1 MLSFSP
7 GIKLEMEMKRL
18 HAMFVE
24 ACNSL
29 DGVSSEEAKYLNRFA
44 YISNIGASTR
54 IENAALTDNEIEW
67 VDTTLTRDGR
77 TTAFEEKKEYILN
90 KLSRDKERSLE
101 EIAGCREVLM
111 TVYTQSNAL
120 FPLSETVIRGLH
132 HVLLKYYPKAG
143 AHAGGY
149 KKTPNRV
156 VYRNHETGE
165 ERTVLEPAPAGA
177 VTETAMSDLVAWYN
191 RNIHEYPWPLLTA
204 TELVFRF
211 LAIHPFKDGNGRLG
225 RALFILSL
233 LHAEDRHLS
242 QIIPYLAIDRHIE
255 QNKSAYYLVLNQC
268 AGGRFSMDPGDYHL
282 EPLAWFFSRLFPL
295 CIQDIRFYRHRYGSL
310 QALSVSAHAVLNCFR
325 SRPELRLQVGD
336 IVKAVS
342 LPRRTVQYALK
353 TLTEKGFLQLLG
365 KGAASRYQMIF

>member
-7 GIKLEMEMKRL
+7 STKLEKEMKRL
-18 HAMFVE
+18 QTMFIE
-24 ACNSL
+24 ARNSL

-44 YISNIGASTR
+44 YISNVGASTR
-54 IENAALTDNEIEW
+54 IENAVLTDNEIEW
-67 VDTTLTRDGR
+67 VDTALTRDSR
-77 TTAFEEKKEYILN
+77 TTAFEEKKEYILD
-90 KLSRDKERSLE
+90 KLSRDKERSVE
-101 EIAGCREVLM
+101 EIVGCREVLM

-120 FPLSETVIRGLH
+120 FPLSETIIRGLH
-132 HVLLKYYPKAG
+132 HDLLKFYPKAG
-143 AHAGGY
+143 DHAGGY

-165 ERTVLEPAPAGA
+165 ERTVLEPAPAGV

-191 RNIHEYPWPLLTA
+191 RNIHEHPWPLLTA

-242 QIIPYLAIDRHIE
+242 EITPYLAIDRHIE

-268 AGGRFSMDPGDYHL
+268 AGGRFSMDPGDYRM
-282 EPLAWFFSRLFPL
+282 EPLAWFFSRLFPP
-295 CIQDIRFYRHRYGSL
+295 CIQNIRFYRRRYNAL

-325 SRPELRLQVGD
+325 ARPELRLQVGD
-336 IVKAVS
+336 IVKSVS
-342 LPRRTVQYALK
+342 FPRRTVQYALK
-353 TLTEKGFLQLLG
+353 TLTEKGFLQRLG

>member
-1 MLSFSP
+1 
-7 GIKLEMEMKRL
+7 MKRL